1 MEKGKLERVVS
12 CIPAGIKTIGGYIK
26 GNLDKSGKEIFD
38 NSNGAISL
46 AVKLFAK
53 EAIDEYFKNK
63 TKDKL
68 KDFGINIYAKACLV
82 QFSSSIPEIEKH
94 IQGDE
99 SFLNFSKESILNINF
114 EKLPEEDLVTIFNP
128 IYHPLIRDFKK
139 KSRLLLSHF
148 GCTGPVIDNFIKH
161 FNSNIEMTLQNSFGD
176 EDYLKHKDEI
186 KDLLFESSE
195 AKILLDTL
203 KQGKIGF
210 KHDENLFY
218 EETYAEWK
226 PVQAINHVNYHDS
239 NLIPSHT
246 DSYEELIKKESSLK
260 KAEELIDQYFAKDD
274 KSIDKILFAVA
285 DFGKG
290 KSVFLKHYAA
300 KMAKEYISKCEGYF
314 PIYFNL
320 RNYSNYRHDT
330 ALGVIDD
337 FLQTEYGIKI
347 DESNFKNRKYI
358 FLIDSLDESGELN
371 TQHIERV
378 LNSVKAIQSL
388 DKVECRDNRII
399 VTTRP
404 FSDGLE
410 SQLKQH
416 KPIILKDEHKKEVPH
431 YLNIYGFK
439 AKQFNHWLFH
449 TLKNHSQLSTLHP
462 TGFAAEVINQ
472 AQNGIEANTHK
483 KLFQNDTLSLDELRR
498 PIFSYMVYQLI
509 INNIDFTDIGKI
521 GVYLSFINLL
531 SRDAKHI
538 DDNECRIEL
547 NEEVKYRNILH
558 SIAALWT
565 FERQF
570 GQQGVL
576 KKADICR
583 VLDGKKNN
591 NTDNEIIEKYRKNG
605 VTEIQF
611 LSHSYFGEQDNLL
624 HFQHQ
629 SFAEILSAEYYLK
642 VLLKYSLDED
652 GDIEGARRKLNLGL
666 PTDQTI
672 QFFKELLKLLRETV
686 AEDVTEK
693 TLEKRKLLL
702 PLFMSLSQK
711 ENNTLFSKDLFYD
724 WYKRNKNDQELII
737 NWALTSEK
745 LDKLVNFL
753 SEVIDDDNTL
763 LVSSSRSLSCLFDNE
778 VTSIPSPLS
787 NDIPINIDKWLTLIA
802 GNVLFTNE
810 NEQKFFN
817 STLSKPTNLLEMLR
831 SWRYIKNVSA
841 PQWATGYFQGL
852 NLKGVG
858 EKVQRSFWNS
868 ISQPEHDLS
877 LLNLSNFD
885 FSYSEFDEVSFR
897 YSQLDGAKFN
907 NCIFNDCIFDDASMM
922 LCDFNNIT
930 INGFLSLSGAC
941 FIPALFIPKKL
952 VTCLSNHRFLMFQGA
967 STINLAGV
975 EKFLSFK
982 HILKE
987 RVFEIII
994 DLSIPCIKQGK
1005 ISIDDVKSFFKFTG
1019 AGAVKNK
1026 QLYIDY
1032 VDEKLKSTKA

>member
-12 CIPAGIKTIGGYIK
+12 CIPEGIKTIGGYFK
-26 GNLDKSGKEIFD
+26 SNLDKSGKEIFD
-38 NSNGAISL
+38 NSNGVIAL

-68 KDFGINIYAKACLV
+68 KDFGINTYAKACLV

-94 IQGDE
+94 IQGNE
-99 SFLNFSKESILNINF
+99 SFLSFSEESILKINF
-114 EKLPEEDLVTIFNP
+114 EKLPEEDLITIFNP
-128 IYHPLIRDFKK
+128 VYHPLIRDFKK

-161 FNSNIEMTLQNSFGD
+161 FNSNIEMTLQHLFGD

-186 KDLLFESSE
+186 KELLFENSE
-195 AKILLDTL
+195 ANILLDTL

-210 KHDENLFY
+210 KDDENLLY
-218 EETYAEWK
+218 MDTYAEWK
-226 PVQAINHVNYHDS
+226 PVQAINHVNYHDF
-239 NLIPSHT
+239 NLGPSRT
-246 DSYEELIKKESSLK
+246 GSYEDLIKKESSLK

-300 KMAKEYISKCEGYF
+300 KMAKEYISKGEGYF

-330 ALGVIDD
+330 TLGVIDD

-378 LNSVKAIQSL
+378 LTSVKAVQSL

-410 SQLKQH
+410 IQLKQH
-416 KPIILKDEHKKEVPH
+416 KPIILTDEYKKEVPH

-449 TLKNHSQLSTLHP
+449 TLKNYSHLSTLHP

-472 AQNGIEANTHK
+472 AKNGKEANTHK
-483 KLFQNDTLSLDELRR
+483 KLFENNTLSLDELKR

-570 GQQGVL
+570 GQQGEL
-576 KKADICR
+576 KKAVVVNKIWP
-583 VLDGKKNN
+583 
-591 NTDNEIIEKYRKNG
+591 
-605 VTEIQF
+605 QF
-611 LSHSYFGEQDNLL
+611 
-624 HFQHQ
+624 
-629 SFAEILSAEYYLK
+629 
-642 VLLKYSLDED
+642 
-652 GDIEGARRKLNLGL
+652 
-666 PTDQTI
+666 
-672 QFFKELLKLLRETV
+672 
-686 AEDVTEK
+686 
-693 TLEKRKLLL
+693 
-702 PLFMSLSQK
+702 
-711 ENNTLFSKDLFYD
+711 
-724 WYKRNKNDQELII
+724 
-737 NWALTSEK
+737 
-745 LDKLVNFL
+745 
-753 SEVIDDDNTL
+753 
-763 LVSSSRSLSCLFDNE
+763 
-778 VTSIPSPLS
+778 
-787 NDIPINIDKWLTLIA
+787 
-802 GNVLFTNE
+802 
-810 NEQKFFN
+810 
-817 STLSKPTNLLEMLR
+817 
-831 SWRYIKNVSA
+831 
-841 PQWATGYFQGL
+841 
-852 NLKGVG
+852 
-858 EKVQRSFWNS
+858 
-868 ISQPEHDLS
+868 
-877 LLNLSNFD
+877 
-885 FSYSEFDEVSFR
+885 
-897 YSQLDGAKFN
+897 
-907 NCIFNDCIFDDASMM
+907 
-922 LCDFNNIT
+922 
-930 INGFLSLSGAC
+930 
-941 FIPALFIPKKL
+941 
-952 VTCLSNHRFLMFQGA
+952 
-967 STINLAGV
+967 
-975 EKFLSFK
+975 
-982 HILKE
+982 
-987 RVFEIII
+987 
-994 DLSIPCIKQGK
+994 
-1005 ISIDDVKSFFKFTG
+1005 
-1019 AGAVKNK
+1019 
-1026 QLYIDY
+1026 
-1032 VDEKLKSTKA
+1032 